1 MTGIRDVAR
10 LAGVAPATVAR
21 VLDST
26 AEVSEELAKRVTEA
40 ATELE
45 YRPNHIARSLRTR
58 TTVTWA
64 VVITDIH
71 NPFYTSVV
79 RRIEDVAP
87 RRIPVARP
95 ERQDKHSADGDR
107 LRSSASKMPGMRC
120 TSPSWNV
127 SATTARWPQPWT
139 HSK

>member
-45 YRPNHIARSLRTR
+45 YRPNHISVYSIGAKHDPTTLDFTTWSGGIAETGIYLGCRSRVR
-58 TTVTWA
+58 EGWTVM
-64 VVITDIH
+64 ID
-71 NPFYTSVV
+71 
-79 RRIEDVAP
+79 
-87 RRIPVARP
+87 
-95 ERQDKHSADGDR
+95 
-107 LRSSASKMPGMRC
+107 
-120 TSPSWNV
+120 
-127 SATTARWPQPWT
+127 
-139 HSK
+139 